1 MLFARHLVDLR
12 KIFGIL
18 RQIVLQQPERFGKL
32 EYLSEWLEIV
42 GDNPFAIKL
51 RAARNGFAH
60 GKWAYLS
67 GYSGLVFFP
76 EQKPPYSRH
85 EILQEEL
92 NLMHVLLYG
101 FQLVFFT
108 VASENLLR
116 ERTNP

>member
-1 MLFARHLVDLR
+1 
-12 KIFGIL
+12 
-18 RQIVLQQPERFGKL
+18 
-32 EYLSEWLEIV
+32 
-42 GDNPFAIKL
+42 
-51 RAARNGFAH
+51 FAH
-60 GKWAYLS
+60 GKWDYLS